1 MLRVDNL
8 KKTYR
13 VEGGFVPAVSGVSF
27 GIEKGKVYTL
37 LGPSGCGKS
46 TILRCVAGLE
56 QPDEGQ
62 IKISNRIIFSSSSGM
77 SVPAHERNVGMVF
90 QSYAIWPHMNVF
102 DNIAFPLIY
111 GKKKH
116 PKKDI
121 KDLVERA
128 LKLVHMEG
136 LEKRSATLLSGGQQ
150 QRVALARAL
159 VSQPDV
165 LLLDEPLSNLDA
177 RLRDTVRK
185 EIRGLVKALNLT
197 ILFVT
202 HDQIEA
208 LSLSDRIAVM
218 QNGLIVQE
226 GSPLDIYLAPRDGF
240 VANFVGSANQIKGKL
255 LLRSDDS
262 RLCIVDTVLGQ
273 LRGICSEDLSIGD
286 DVTFSIRPEIGSLY
300 EHKPDIKT
308 NLIDVDIELLTFTGA
323 FTECVLRNRD
333 TYLETK
339 VIGLVNLKENQK
351 AYLYLPPESCQV
363 LPKKN

>member
-1 MLRVDNL
+1 MLRVENL
-8 KKTYR
+8 RKTYR
-13 VEGGFVPAVSGVSF
+13 VEGGLVSAVSGVSF

-56 QPDEGQ
+56 KPDEGQ
-62 IKISNRIIFSSSSGM
+62 IRIGDRVIFSSSSGI
-77 SVPAHERNVGMVF
+77 SVPAHERNVSMVF
-90 QSYAIWPHMNVF
+90 QSYAIWPHMDVF
-102 DNIAFPLIY
+102 DNIAFPLVY

-116 PKKDI
+116 SKKDT

-136 LEKRSATLLSGGQQ
+136 FEKRSATLLSGGQQ

-208 LSLSDRIAVM
+208 LSLSDRIGVI
-218 QNGLIVQE
+218 QNGLMVQE
-226 GSPLDIYLAPRDGF
+226 GSPREIYLAPDNGF
-240 VANFVGSANQIKGKL
+240 VANFVGCANQIQGKL
-255 LLRSDDS
+255 VLRSDDS
-262 RLCIVDTVLGQ
+262 QLCIVDTVLGRLQ
-273 LRGICSEDLSIGD
+273 GMCSGGSSVGD
-286 DVTFSIRPEIGSLY
+286 DVIFLIRPEISSLY
-300 EHKPDIKT
+300 EYKPDMKT
-308 NLIDVDIELLTFTGA
+308 NLIEVDIELLTFTGA
-323 FTECVLRNRD
+323 FTECVLRSGD
-333 TYLETK
+333 IYLETR
-339 VIGLVNLKENQK
+339 VINIENLKENQK
-351 AYLYLPPESCQV
+351 AYLYVPPESCQV